1 MNHTRFETLR
11 PALYNFRAKALPD
24 GPSNSSA
31 APTPRRWSIIAAG
44 LLLLALALVVIYTT
58 RRAFLSPLALVV
70 VAAIGLAAVLLQ
82 LRLRKDVR
90 AGIRAPLWL
99 NVLGLLCAIGAVLAD
114 FLHLSTNL
122 LLVVALGAVLCFAIS
137 GVSVLKAF
145 RKRNS

>member
-1 MNHTRFETLR
+1 M
-11 PALYNFRAKALPD
+11 PV
-24 GPSNSSA
+24 GPSNSS
-31 APTPRRWSIIAAG
+31 PTPKPRRWSIIAAG

-99 NVLGLLCAIGAVLAD
+99 NVLGLVCAIGAVVAD
-114 FLHLSTNL
+114 FLHLSTNVL
-122 LLVVALGAVLCFAIS
+122 LLVALGAVACFAIS
-137 GVSVLKAF
+137 GVRVLKAF